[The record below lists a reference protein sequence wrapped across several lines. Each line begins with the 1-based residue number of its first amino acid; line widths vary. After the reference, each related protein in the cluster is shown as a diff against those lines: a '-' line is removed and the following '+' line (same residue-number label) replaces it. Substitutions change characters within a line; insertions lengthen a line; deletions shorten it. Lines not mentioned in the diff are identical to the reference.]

1 MRTIIVSD
9 ISGHP
14 ETCLRLLEK
23 IGFDRKE
30 NTLIFLGDVM
40 DCGPD
45 PCGAYIMARNFRE
58 EMKERFVYIC
68 GEHEQMFMDA
78 ELLKR
83 GQIAGKVLW
92 RQNGGKE
99 TAKSFNDRRI
109 SLGKTAVW
117 LKENTRRWYEDD
129 DFICVHADIRDEIV
143 WNNMED
149 TFIWGGDAVTYN
161 DYSGKLAVIGHAQQE
176 TPAYLDGYG
185 GESRFHPSYGT
196 WFELPKTGLIAMNTG
211 HRAHPLDIMVAPLN
225 IILTYGGQYVQ
236 NLACTRTSVEYI
248 TNYMQRIN
256 RQAVNQVTDGDNQLL
271 CTTGLD
277 DGIDDGVIIGLTI
290 LLFDTRFVH
299 QLRNNVRIILR
310 QNALNLATAV
320 FDGYGTSDTYYLMQ
334 TPPVPFFQGR

>member
-14 ETCLRLLEK
+14 ETCLRLLAK
-23 IGFDRKE
+23 IGFDKKE
-30 NTLIFLGDVM
+30 NTLVFLGDVM

-92 RQNGGKE
+92 GQNGGKE
-99 TAKSFNDRRI
+99 TAKSFNERRI

-161 DYSGKLAVIGHAQQE
+161 DYSGKLAVVGHAQQD

-211 HRAHPLDIMVAPLN
+211 CGFGGPLTAM
-225 IILTYGGQYVQ
+225 IIENGW
-236 NLACTRTSVEYI
+236 
-248 TNYMQRIN
+248 M
-256 RQAVNQVTDGDNQLL
+256 
-271 CTTGLD
+271 
-277 DGIDDGVIIGLTI
+277 
-290 LLFDTRFVH
+290 RFES
-299 QLRNNVRIILR
+299 Q
-310 QNALNLATAV
+310 
-320 FDGYGTSDTYYLMQ
+320 M
-334 TPPVPFFQGR
+334 P